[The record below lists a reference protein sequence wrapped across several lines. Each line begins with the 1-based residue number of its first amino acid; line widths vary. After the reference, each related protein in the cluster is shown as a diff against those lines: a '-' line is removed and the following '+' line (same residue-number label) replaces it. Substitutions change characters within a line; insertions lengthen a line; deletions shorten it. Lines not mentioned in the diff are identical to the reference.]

1 MGGNS
6 SSTGYFHGTTSIC
19 ILFGTSAYQIVH
31 SDGIEARAQ

>member
-6 SSTGYFHGTTSIC
+6 SSTGYFHGTTSVC
-19 ILFGTSAYQIVH
+19 ILFGARAYQVVH